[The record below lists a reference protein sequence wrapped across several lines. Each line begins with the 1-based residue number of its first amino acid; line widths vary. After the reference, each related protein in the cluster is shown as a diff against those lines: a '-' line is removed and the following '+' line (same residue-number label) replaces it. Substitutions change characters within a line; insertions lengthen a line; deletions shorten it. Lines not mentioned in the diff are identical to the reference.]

1 MIKKIKHGK
10 IKNPRIL
17 AIRESRYRNSR
28 NCSTFPGISLFDH
41 FFAVCAADEII
52 DAGVVIICQ
61 PDKHFDRNI
70 TGSRF
75 IMGIRTLTDMK
86 ILSERDLRLYVNP
99 EYAEISL
106 CSPLLSIE
114 SIKQNEMHPC
124 KREQNGL
131 Y

>member
-1 MIKKIKHGK
+1 MRFPTEKKKPIIRNNQKIKNGK

-41 FFAVCAADEII
+41 FFAVYAADEII

-75 IMGIRTLTDMK
+75 IMGIRTLADMK
-86 ILSERDLRLYVNP
+86 NLT
-99 EYAEISL
+99 
-106 CSPLLSIE
+106 
-114 SIKQNEMHPC
+114 
-124 KREQNGL
+124 
-131 Y
+131 

>member
-1 MIKKIKHGK
+1 MKATKIPMNRNPTARAVKILLMRIQKNMRFPTEKKKPIIRNDQKKIKHGK

-86 ILSERDLRLYVNP
+86 NLT
-99 EYAEISL
+99 
-106 CSPLLSIE
+106 
-114 SIKQNEMHPC
+114 
-124 KREQNGL
+124 
-131 Y
+131 